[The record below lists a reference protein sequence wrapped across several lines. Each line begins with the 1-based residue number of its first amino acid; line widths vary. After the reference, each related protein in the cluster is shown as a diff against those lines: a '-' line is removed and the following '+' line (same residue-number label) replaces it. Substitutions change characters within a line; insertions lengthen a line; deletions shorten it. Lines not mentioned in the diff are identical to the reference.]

1 MLGGIDNR
9 LDDIEEQI
17 SELKDRRV
25 EITQTKQGKEKKTQ
39 QPQPSAVSA
48 S

>member
-1 MLGGIDNR
+1 MTEMEDMLGGIDNR

-25 EITQTKQGKEKKTQ
+25 EITQTKQGKEKKKD
-39 QPQPSAVSA
+39 
-48 S
+48 